1 MDTQNYKRT
10 LAGSVGAGMGA
21 LMGASGRTYFILEH
35 KTSSKYHQAG
45 ESQKIIVD
53 QVELGRD
60 ASCQVRFDESF
71 ETVSRKHAAIVRDGE
86 NWKLIHLSHSNPT
99 LVNGHPINGS
109 YYLQTGDEIQLSV
122 GGPRLGFIV
131 PQGRQ
136 ALTSSIGLTER
147 MSLFRKQ
154 ALRPYKTALTIMGI
168 VFVLAVAGLAAWNY
182 SLGVK
187 NDLLAQKTEEQ
198 ELQLKGYQNQL
209 DSLGTERASLEAQ
222 QRELETKL
230 RNSDGNAEALKT
242 QLDNV
247 NSQLKNVNAS
257 FYKVKSDLDNLSNSI
272 TTESIENSSN
282 AINANIQEG
291 TRLSKDQYYEDPDIA
306 DEQDSNAS
314 GDLKDYYD
322 YIYTIKVDRIEI
334 EYNGTKFDP
343 GIQVSDIICG
353 TGFMLS
359 NGMFVTDRQNVEP
372 WIYSNTEWKD
382 PWRKLLA
389 VYKGAGCNIIIH
401 YRAYSTKGTG
411 KPLTFTSSDFAKDG
425 RNDVQVTEIEVD
437 KSIRVQLRE
446 HGIKLTYTRRKYI
459 SVSIVTPA
467 ANSWAYIRGK
477 GVYGEGLPYDITAAD
492 NMSGGTEVQMVGY
505 AGYADIH
512 NLTPAHFN
520 DHTNIADTKY
530 ETTILQNRVAEPG
543 YYGSPAFLLENG
555 SYKVVGFMVGSIEG
569 KDRLVPIR
577 NLIH

>member
-21 LMGASGRTYFILEH
+21 LKGASGRTYFILEH

-272 TTESIENSSN
+272 STKSIENSSN

-322 YIYTIKVDRIEI
+322 YITIDCPPSLSMLTINAMTTADSVLFPIQCEYYALEGLSQLIHTVELVKERLNPVLEI
-334 EYNGTKFDP
+334 EGVVFTMYDARTNLSLQVVENVKENLQQNIYKTIIPRNIRLAEAPSYGMPINLYDP
-343 GIQVSDIICG
+343 KS
-353 TGFMLS
+353 TGAS
-359 NGMFVTDRQNVEP
+359 AYQR
-372 WIYSNTEWKD
+372 
-382 PWRKLLA
+382 LA
-389 VYKGAGCNIIIH
+389 
-401 YRAYSTKGTG
+401 
-411 KPLTFTSSDFAKDG
+411 D
-425 RNDVQVTEIEVD
+425 EVMN
-437 KSIRVQLRE
+437 RE
-446 HGIKLTYTRRKYI
+446 
-459 SVSIVTPA
+459 
-467 ANSWAYIRGK
+467 
-477 GVYGEGLPYDITAAD
+477 
-492 NMSGGTEVQMVGY
+492 
-505 AGYADIH
+505 
-512 NLTPAHFN
+512 
-520 DHTNIADTKY
+520 
-530 ETTILQNRVAEPG
+530 
-543 YYGSPAFLLENG
+543 
-555 SYKVVGFMVGSIEG
+555 
-569 KDRLVPIR
+569 
-577 NLIH
+577 

>member
-35 KTSSKYHQAG
+35 KTPSKYHQAG

-187 NDLLAQKTEEQ
+187 NELLAEKTEQQ
-198 ELQLKGYQNQL
+198 ELQLRGYQNQL
-209 DSLGTERASLEAQ
+209 DSLGTERATLETQ
-222 QRELETKL
+222 QRELEAKL
-230 RNSDGNAEALKT
+230 RNSDGNTEALK
-242 QLDNV
+242 
-247 NSQLKNVNAS
+247 SQLASVNNQLGNVNAS
-257 FYKVKSDLDNLSNSI
+257 FYKVKSDLDNLSSTIAAENATPAAEEASYKSQTTQQAKIQDNVESDVAEEQNS
-272 TTESIENSSN
+272 NV
-282 AINANIQEG
+282 
-291 TRLSKDQYYEDPDIA
+291 SK
-306 DEQDSNAS
+306 
-314 GDLKDYYD
+314 DLKDYYD
-322 YIYTIKVDRIEI
+322 HIYTIKIDRIDI
-334 EYNGTKFDP
+334 EKDGISFDP
-343 GIQVSDIICG
+343 GIQLSDIVCG
-353 TGFMLS
+353 TGFMLD
-359 NGMFVTDRQNVEP
+359 NGTFVTDRQNVEP
-372 WIYSNTEWKD
+372 WVFTNTEWKEL
-382 PWRKLLA
+382 WRRLLA
-389 VYKGAGCNIIIH
+389 ECVGGGCNVIIH

-411 KPLTFTSSDFAKDG
+411 KPITFVNSDFKVD
-425 RNDVQVTEIEVD
+425 RSYDDITHEIEVT
-437 KSIRVQLRE
+437 KSLRILLRKQ
-446 HGIKLTYTRRKYI
+446 GIKFTYSRRNYVK
-459 SVSIVTPA
+459 VSIYSPT
-467 ANSWAYIRGK
+467 SRSYAYIRGK
-477 GVYGEGLPYDITAAD
+477 GTYGEGIPFDATASG
-492 NMSGGTEVQMVGY
+492 NLSGGSEIHMVGY
-505 AGYADIH
+505 TGNTNIH
-512 NLTPAHFN
+512 TPIPSHFN
-520 DHTNIADTKY
+520 DRTNIDDTNNG
-530 ETTILQNRVAEPG
+530 TIILQNRVGEQG
-543 YYGSPAFLLENG
+543 YYGSPAFHLDEEG
-555 SYKVVGFMVGSIEG
+555 YKVVGVMVGSVQG

-577 NLIH
+577 NVIH

>member
-35 KTSSKYHQAG
+35 KTPSKYHQAG

-187 NDLLAQKTEEQ
+187 NDLLAQKTEQQ
-198 ELQLKGYQNQL
+198 EVQLRGYQNQL
-209 DSLGTERASLEAQ
+209 DSLGTERAALETQ
-222 QRELETKL
+222 QRELEAKL
-230 RNSDGNAEALKT
+230 RTSDGNTEALKS
-242 QLDNV
+242 QLANV
-247 NSQLKNVNAS
+247 NNQLGNVNAS
-257 FYKVKSDLDNLSNSI
+257 FYKVKSDLDNLSSTIAAENATEEVEEASYKPQ
-272 TTESIENSSN
+272 TTQQARSHQDNVESDVVE
-282 AINANIQEG
+282 
-291 TRLSKDQYYEDPDIA
+291 
-306 DEQDSNAS
+306 EQDHNAS

-322 YIYTIKVDRIEI
+322 HIYTIKVDHIEI
-334 EYNGTKFDP
+334 EYNGSKFDP

-359 NGMFVTDRQNVEP
+359 DGTFVTDRQNVEP
-372 WIYSNTEWKD
+372 WIFSNTEWKD
-382 PWRKLLA
+382 SWRRLLA
-389 VYKGAGCNIIIH
+389 IYRGAGCNIILH

-411 KPLTFTSSDFAKDG
+411 KPLTFTNADFS
-425 RNDVQVTEIEVD
+425 RNQLYDTTFTEIEVE

-446 HGIKLTYTRRKYI
+446 HGIKLAYKRRNYVQ
-459 SVSIVTPA
+459 VSIVTPA
-467 ANSWAYIRGK
+467 AYSWAYIRGK
-477 GVYGEGLPYDITAAD
+477 GTFGEGLPFDTTAAN
-492 NMSGGTEVQMVGY
+492 NMNGGTEIQMVGY

-520 DHTNIADTKY
+520 DHTNISDTKY
-530 ETTILQNRVAEPG
+530 RTIVLQNRVAEPE

-555 SYKVVGFMVGSIEG
+555 TYQVIGFMVGSIEG
-569 KDRLVPIR
+569 KDRLVPIG
-577 NLIH
+577 NIK

>member
-35 KTSSKYHQAG
+35 KASSKYHQAG

-86 NWKLIHLSHSNPT
+86 NWKLIHLSQSNPT

-154 ALRPYKTALTIMGI
+154 ALRPYKTALTVMGI
-168 VFVLAVAGLAAWNY
+168 VFVLAIAGLAAWNY

-187 NDLLAQKTEEQ
+187 NELLAEKTEQQ
-198 ELQLKGYQNQL
+198 ELQLRGYQNQL

-222 QRELETKL
+222 QRDLEAKL
-230 RNSDGNAEALKT
+230 RNSDGNTEALKT
-242 QLDNV
+242 QLANV
-247 NSQLKNVNAS
+247 NGQLSHVNAS
-257 FYKVKSDLDNLSNSI
+257 FYKVKSDLDNLSSSMIAAREEASDIRPQNTAPQAKPQYDEEPAI
-272 TTESIENSSN
+272 T
-282 AINANIQEG
+282 A
-291 TRLSKDQYYEDPDIA
+291 KED
-306 DEQDSNAS
+306 ENAS

-322 YIYTIKVDRIEI
+322 HIYTIKVDRIEI
-334 EYNGTKFDP
+334 EYNGAKFDP

-359 NGMFVTDRQNVEP
+359 DGTFVTDRQNIEP

-382 PWRKLLA
+382 SWRKLLA
-389 VYKGAGCNIIIH
+389 VYKGGGCNIIIH

-411 KPLTFTSSDFAKDG
+411 RPLTFTNGDFATN
-425 RNDVQVTEIEVD
+425 RMNDMQLTEIEVD

-446 HGIKLTYTRRKYI
+446 HGIKVKYERRKYI
-459 SVSIVTPA
+459 NVSIVTPTA
-467 ANSWAYIRGK
+467 YSWAYIRGK
-477 GVYGEGLPYDITAAD
+477 GIHGEGLPYDIAAAD

-530 ETTILQNRVAEPG
+530 RTIILQNRVAEHG
-543 YYGSPAFLLENG
+543 YYGSPAFLLEDDG
-555 SYKVVGFMVGSIEG
+555 YKVIGFMVGSIEG
-569 KDRLVPIR
+569 KDRLVPIG
-577 NLIH
+577 NLKN

>member
-35 KTSSKYHQAG
+35 KASSKYHQAG

-60 ASCQVRFDESF
+60 AACQVRFDESF
-71 ETVSRKHAAIVRDGE
+71 ETVSRKHAAIVREGE

-99 LVNGHPINGS
+99 LVNGHSINGS

-168 VFVLAVAGLAAWNY
+168 VFVLAVAGLVAWNY
-182 SLGVK
+182 SLDVK
-187 NDLLAQKTEEQ
+187 NDLLAEKTEHQ
-198 ELQLKGYQNQL
+198 ELQLREYQNQL
-209 DSLGTERASLEAQ
+209 DSLGTERATLEAQ
-222 QRELETKL
+222 QKELENKL
-230 RNSDGNAEALKT
+230 RNNDGNTEALKA
-242 QLDNV
+242 QLANV
-247 NSQLKNVNAS
+247 NGQLNNVKADYNKIKTDLHKAISDVNDNKEVILSPSQVIPQALTQDDEESDIVSKPDNNAS
-257 FYKVKSDLDNLSNSI
+257 S
-272 TTESIENSSN
+272 
-282 AINANIQEG
+282 
-291 TRLSKDQYYEDPDIA
+291 
-306 DEQDSNAS
+306 
-314 GDLKDYYD
+314 DLKDYYD
-322 YIYTIKVDRIEI
+322 HIYTIKVDRIEI

-343 GIQVSDIICG
+343 GIQLSDIICG

-359 NGMFVTDRQNVEP
+359 DGTFVTDRQNIEP

-382 PWRKLLA
+382 SWRKLLA

-411 KPLTFTSSDFAKDG
+411 KPLTFTNGDFKTNKL
-425 RNDVQVTEIEVD
+425 NDMQVTEIEVD

-446 HGIKLTYTRRKYI
+446 RGIKLTYIRRKYI
-459 SVSIVTPA
+459 NVSIVTPTA
-467 ANSWAYIRGK
+467 YSWAYISGK
-477 GVYGEGLPYDITAAD
+477 GVYGEGLPYDVTAAN
-492 NMSGGTEVQMVGY
+492 NMNGGTEIQMVGY
-505 AGYADIH
+505 AGYANIH

-520 DHTNIADTKY
+520 DHTNISDTKY
-530 ETTILQNRVAEPG
+530 RTIILQNRVAEPG

-555 SYKVVGFMVGSIEG
+555 TYQVIGFMVGSIEG
-569 KDRLVPIR
+569 KDRLVPIG
-577 NLIH
+577 NFKN